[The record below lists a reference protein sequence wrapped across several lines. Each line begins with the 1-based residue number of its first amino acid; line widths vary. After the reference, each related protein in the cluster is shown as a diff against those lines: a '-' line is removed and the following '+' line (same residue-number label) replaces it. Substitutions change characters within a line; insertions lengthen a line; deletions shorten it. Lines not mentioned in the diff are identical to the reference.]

1 MSLLRSAEPASN
13 QRPVRPAAIALL
25 AVWAVVFL
33 AVSSLQ
39 AQQVL
44 LDAGVQAGELMVF
57 PTLGRDLEP
66 GSDYYYVP
74 ARARLAR
81 DQQGRPQFSFL
92 RYSDVDR
99 PDDGE
104 ETAREG
110 EGGGIVHAVV
120 ELAVDDN
127 EVRRAENELGRL
139 RPGARIVGPVIYRSG
154 TFGLVSSFLEENGE
168 LTHRVV
174 GLGSAPVLEG
184 SRAAISMRLTKLGAK
199 ILWESFEMPTP
210 DISFVFEMEVEGLRA
225 PQRARLEAD
234 WDRIYKHQAFQ
245 AGVAGT
251 LLAGEVSAAFDDLRD
266 QGAIRMVQVGDDAQ
280 MDKLVQIAYDRL
292 TKLMLE
298 PIEGTGT
305 PSLGALAGGGGLL
318 DRATKMLAA
327 ARSEAAKAQTTVA
340 KTPTAKPA
348 THSPKPS
355 TAKPDDDPDAEHK
368 PSATPNEPKE
378 PPAKIE
384 EPAKPDADNAA
395 RTTTTEKEQLQA
407 ETPSAETPSTDKDLE
422 PGADDPRPQ
431 NLKLA
436 YWAAIEDAE
445 ANSLEEVNQ
454 RVQTEHLQEN
464 RSTLVEMATWRE
476 QESGTDMGLVADA
489 LYATQTKVLEHWEN
503 RWERFARRI
512 ADKRAS
518 AQRTRANLAEPVIWI
533 ANDDPKTAELGRF
546 RAELDYLQ
554 AEVGATDIILEEL
567 EIFADDH
574 PDLASDA
581 QDHLTRKLREAAE
594 FRTEHLDEIDL
605 LQEQKL
611 SFEESIGL
619 FADLPRD
626 SGISAPSE
634 DEVSRSDTA
643 AGEAPQRVGT
653 SSPATSVTDPE
664 SDTGGDASAGSS
676 SGSGTSKSELSLID
690 SPADAA
696 SITNDDLWIVSLG
709 DSFSSGE
716 GNPTTTGVP
725 INAWKWM
732 DDEKCNRSKWGWPHV
747 TAEKVAEYLRRR
759 VRFSF
764 LACSGAELQQGLLES
779 FTDRDVNREPQLDRL
794 KSLIAA
800 AGRPPDFVLM
810 TGGGNDVGFADV
822 VIECITPGDCP
833 GAEATDLVNSR
844 IDMLGGDNGSYARV
858 AGRLKEMKIPPER
871 VLLMMYPD
879 PLVGRKRKGSG
890 WGPTE
895 VQAGC
900 YLPAGSK
907 MWAWASQNVVVP
919 LQDVQRDSAA
929 ALGWRL
935 VENHLSEFSKHS
947 YCPRDSFRGG
957 DSWWVGILSQIVKQ
971 WGLGAFHPNRRG
983 HRELARAA
991 IGELADAIPGLP
1003 KPRPR
1008 VEEPVATRTA
1018 TASGGP
1024 GSPGGSGSAG
1034 TSVSQP
1040 SFAFVA
1046 AMQLRKVRQRG
1057 TFELDMS
1064 KYMAGAQTIKFDQ
1077 PIGDLRRYKD
1087 DDAFFRQISLDQL
1100 IFRQREVNFQ
1110 LVGLNA
1116 EDFGDYVNF
1125 VSVQLRRG
1133 ESVREEHTV
1142 GADEFNQRGDIFG
1155 LIYGFSG
1162 EETRDEWNRYEYRTV
1177 WSLFRGLRV
1186 EEPWQETTDDTVAL
1200 APPYLRRTVDLE
1212 GDPEK
1217 LDGIRAI
1224 TVKLYYSVGE
1234 EERFSETLLRP
1245 DRGET
1250 VGAADVLLPEGETTY
1265 DYEILWQS
1273 GNQPA
1278 LSSGRQTTSNP
1289 ILLLNPPTE

>member
-1 MSLLRSAEPASN
+1 METRVKGSAFVSKTVIPASFTLIA
-13 QRPVRPAAIALL
+13 VLFVVPAGLE
-25 AVWAVVFL
+25 
-33 AVSSLQ
+33 

-384 EPAKPDADNAA
+384 EPAKPDADN
-395 RTTTTEKEQLQA
+395 TPSESVESETTEVPSGV
-407 ETPSAETPSTDKDLE
+407 ET
-422 PGADDPRPQ
+422 G
-431 NLKLA
+431 
-436 YWAAIEDAE
+436 
-445 ANSLEEVNQ
+445 
-454 RVQTEHLQEN
+454 
-464 RSTLVEMATWRE
+464 
-476 QESGTDMGLVADA
+476 
-489 LYATQTKVLEHWEN
+489 
-503 RWERFARRI
+503 
-512 ADKRAS
+512 
-518 AQRTRANLAEPVIWI
+518 
-533 ANDDPKTAELGRF
+533 
-546 RAELDYLQ
+546 
-554 AEVGATDIILEEL
+554 
-567 EIFADDH
+567 
-574 PDLASDA
+574 
-581 QDHLTRKLREAAE
+581 
-594 FRTEHLDEIDL
+594 
-605 LQEQKL
+605 
-611 SFEESIGL
+611 
-619 FADLPRD
+619 D
-626 SGISAPSE
+626 S
-634 DEVSRSDTA
+634 
-643 AGEAPQRVGT
+643 
-653 SSPATSVTDPE
+653 SSPAV
-664 SDTGGDASAGSS
+664 SAGNTARLHSAVIF
-676 SGSGTSKSELSLID
+676 GEELSRFLAFYVGTQSEAAKIWHREIGNYEAEWLEED
-690 SPADAA
+690 PTGEAGALSSATLQAMGTAADLAENEGRTAGSEAVEIQAQAA
-696 SITNDDLWIVSLG
+696 NLRTALARQGIAQRGVDESLLSDLAQEIVRERHLRSEVEIRHQFLGELRSLQE
-709 DSFSSGE
+709 SMME
-716 GNPTTTGVP
+716 
-725 INAWKWM
+725 
-732 DDEKCNRSKWGWPHV
+732 DEWLEMFEDLLPH
-747 TAEKVAEYLRRR
+747 AEARYAEYLRKYEEQKVRR
-759 VRFSF
+759 QELEGRSRFDSDE
-764 LACSGAELQQGLLES
+764 LRRILKRGAAAIPESASRQTEDRKESTGDSALIDGTAMALVAESTEAGEL
-779 FTDRDVNREPQLDRL
+779 
-794 KSLIAA
+794 A
-800 AGRPPDFVLM
+800 AGRAG
-810 TGGGNDVGFADV
+810 THRRS
-822 VIECITPGDCP
+822 I
-833 GAEATDLVNSR
+833 AEAD
-844 IDMLGGDNGSYARV
+844 AQK
-858 AGRLKEMKIPPER
+858 AGPTPER
-871 VLLMMYPD
+871 E
-879 PLVGRKRKGSG
+879 GIKET
-890 WGPTE
+890 GPT
-895 VQAGC
+895 
-900 YLPAGSK
+900 
-907 MWAWASQNVVVP
+907 
-919 LQDVQRDSAA
+919 
-929 ALGWRL
+929 
-935 VENHLSEFSKHS
+935 
-947 YCPRDSFRGG
+947 
-957 DSWWVGILSQIVKQ
+957 VK
-971 WGLGAFHPNRRG
+971 
-983 HRELARAA
+983 ESS
-991 IGELADAIPGLP
+991 
-1003 KPRPR
+1003 
-1008 VEEPVATRTA
+1008 RTPSA

-1289 ILLLNPPTE
+1289 ILLLNPPEKGRR